1 MDGKTAQIAES
12 ARPDR
17 AADAIASGCP
27 LDESWQLHAINA
39 ARTGEMNMTRMQTI
53 AVHALYRL
61 RCYHINGGIA
71 RAEYMRRMSR
81 IQERFSA

>member
-1 MDGKTAQIAES
+1 
-12 ARPDR
+12 
-17 AADAIASGCP
+17 
-27 LDESWQLHAINA
+27 
-39 ARTGEMNMTRMQTI
+39 MTRMQTI